1 MNYGLRNRIFHGLAA
16 KGFGQII
23 TALIQVVSVPLFIHY
38 WGIELYGEWL
48 VLCTIPAYF
57 AMSDV
62 GFASVAA
69 NDMTMLVAK
78 GERRTALE
86 VFQST
91 WVFVSVTSFLVI
103 IIFVPMVWII
113 PFDKWL
119 QLRSLTDFETA
130 AVVSFLIL
138 HVLLGLQGGFLH
150 AGFRCEGRYARG
162 ILWSNLMRLAE
173 FTAVTIGVCLGATP
187 SVVALLFLGTRI
199 GGSFMFWLDLHR
211 CSPWIVFGHRLATRA
226 SIKRL
231 AFPALT
237 FMGFPAGNAIS
248 LQGMVM
254 VVAAMLG
261 PTSVVV
267 FSTVRTLTRLG
278 LQAMEMINST
288 VWPEISVAYGADDIS
303 LARKLHRHSCQASFW
318 LCLSLVA
325 SLWFFGEWIIA
336 IWTHG
341 QVTPDGNLMRLL
353 LAVIFANSLW
363 YTSSVV
369 MVAVNR
375 HQQMALV
382 YLIGTGLSLLLA
394 RAFIPVFGLDGAALG
409 LLVIDVVMSVYVVR
423 NSLKLLNDRLGDFLQ
438 SVLVPPFYLL
448 YMRRVSR

>member
-1 MNYGLRNRIFHGLAA
+1 MNHGIRTRILHGLAA
-16 KGFGQII
+16 NGFGQII
-23 TALIQVVSVPLFIHY
+23 TALIQVVSVPLFIRY

-48 VLCTIPAYF
+48 ILSAIPAYF

-91 WVFVSVTSFLVI
+91 WVFVSGTSFLVI
-103 IIFVPMVWII
+103 IIFLPMLWII
-113 PFDKWL
+113 PFNKWL
-119 QLRSLTDFETA
+119 HLRSLTDFEAA
-130 AVVSFLIL
+130 AVVSFLTL
-138 HVLLGLQGGFLH
+138 HVLVGLQSGLLGV
-150 AGFRCEGRYARG
+150 GFRCDGRYARG
-162 ILWSNLMRLAE
+162 TLWANLMRLGE
-173 FTAVTIGVCLGATP
+173 FLAVTIGVCLGASP
-187 SVVALLFLGTRI
+187 SVAALLFLTTRI
-199 GGSFMFWLDLHR
+199 SGSCVFWLDLRR
-211 CSPWIVFGHRLATRA
+211 CSPWIVFGHRLATRV

-231 AFPALT
+231 ASPAIA

-254 VVAAMLG
+254 VLAAMLG
-261 PTSVVV
+261 PASVVV

-278 LQAMEMINST
+278 LQAMGMINNT
-288 VWPEISVAYGADDIS
+288 VWPEISAAYGAGDMS

-318 LCLSLVA
+318 LCLGLVA
-325 SLWFFGEWIIA
+325 GLLFFGEWIIA
-336 IWTHG
+336 VWTHG
-341 QVTPDGNLMRLL
+341 QVTPDGNFIRLM

-369 MVAVNR
+369 MLAMNR
-375 HQQMALV
+375 HQQMALI

-394 RAFIPVFGLDGAALG
+394 VALIPIFGLDGAALG
-409 LLVIDVVMSVYVVR
+409 LLAIDVAMSVYVVR
-423 NSLKLLNDRLGDFLQ
+423 NSLKLLNDGFGDFLR
-438 SVLVPPFYLL
+438 SVLVPPTPAVYLP
-448 YMRRVSR
+448 RARP